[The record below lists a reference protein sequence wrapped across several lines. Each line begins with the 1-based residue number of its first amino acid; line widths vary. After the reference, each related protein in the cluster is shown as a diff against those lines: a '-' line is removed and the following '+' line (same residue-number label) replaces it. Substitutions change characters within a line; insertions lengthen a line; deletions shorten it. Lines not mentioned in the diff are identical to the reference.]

1 MSFREIAGKTVEFD
15 EEGFMVNPEDWTRQI
30 AEVLAKEIGINKLEE
45 DHWKVI
51 EFSRTDFKEKGE
63 APTLRRITKAG
74 GVPTKNLYQLF
85 PKGPAKKVV
94 LIAGLGKPTGCI

>member
-85 PKGPAKKVV
+85 PKGPAKKVA